1 MDRNFS
7 SASCNGLTLVELM
20 IALAILCVTVL
31 AVSPS
36 VEQLV
41 HSARVRAEAARL
53 VGAINLARSEAIL
66 RNQPVSLCPS
76 AVAVTSDTRCAS
88 HYGRGWMV
96 FSNPDRDTV
105 FDADEEEL
113 IRIFAGIPQGYRL
126 TNRAGTRDA
135 DEVIT
140 YLPDGSARRNVTFK
154 FCPPESGLE
163 AWSVVLNRVGR
174 ARLSRGED
182 RCPV

>member
-7 SASCNGLTLVELM
+7 TALCRGLTLVELM
-20 IALAILCVTVL
+20 VALVILCVTAL

-36 VEQLV
+36 MWQVV
-41 HSARVRAEAARL
+41 HGARVRAEAARL
-53 VGAINLARSEAIL
+53 VSAINLARSEAIL

-76 AVAVTSDTRCAS
+76 AVAVTGANLCTSPYD
-88 HYGRGWMV
+88 RGWMV
-96 FSNPDRDTV
+96 FSNPDRDAA

-113 IRIFAGIPQGYRL
+113 IRIFPGIPEGYRL

-140 YLPDGSARRNVTFK
+140 
-154 FCPPESGLE
+154 
-163 AWSVVLNRVGR
+163 
-174 ARLSRGED
+174 
-182 RCPV
+182 